1 VSGMANVILKR
12 MKETTMTMTNRRGF
26 LKAVS
31 LASAGLVLSKIQGG
45 AEAAEAKGSRPNV
58 VLIMV
63 DDLGYH
69 DLGCYGHPKIK
80 TPVIDKLAKDGI
92 RLTSFYAGATVCT
105 PSRMALMTGAYP
117 ARVGWKKG
125 VVGYMIRTNQ
135 GLSPK
140 ALTMAEIFKQSGYRT
155 GMVGKWHLGDRK
167 PFLPHR
173 RGFDSA
179 YYINKSNNQTKELW
193 RGDKLVEKPF
203 NNRLLTEKF
212 TSEAIKF
219 IKDSKDKP
227 FLLYI
232 PYTAPHFPVQAHP
245 DWKGKSAFGK
255 YGDVVEELDHR
266 IGDILKTLEA
276 EKLDKKTI
284 VIFLSDN
291 GPEPGTKESLA
302 KPFRGRKWSA
312 LEGGTRV
319 PCIFRWP
326 GVIPPGKESD
336 AMIAAIDILPSLCR
350 TCGIDLKA
358 ISKGSP
364 VIDGLDVWDTL
375 VGKTGVEHP
384 RKDLLYWHGARGCQA
399 IRVGDWKLFLNR
411 NGAQL
416 KDKKGKGPVLFNLA
430 NDIAETT
437 DLSAKH
443 PERVKA
449 MEALAKKRLA
459 EINSNII
466 PLGKV

>member
-1 VSGMANVILKR
+1 
-12 MKETTMTMTNRRGF
+12 MKITNRRDF

-31 LASAGLVLSKIQGG
+31 LASAGFFVSKLSGRG
-45 AEAAEAKGSRPNV
+45 AEAAEASGERRNV

-69 DLGCYGHPKIK
+69 DLACYGHPKIK
-80 TPVIDKLAKDGI
+80 TSVIDKLAGDGI

-125 VVGYMIRTNQ
+125 VLGYLIGTNQ
-135 GLSPK
+135 GLSTK
-140 ALTMAEIFKQSGYRT
+140 ALTMAEIFRANGYRT
-155 GMVGKWHLGDRK
+155 GIVGKWHLGDRK

-173 RGFDSA
+173 RGFDFT

-193 RGDKLVEKPF
+193 RDDELIEKPF
-203 NNRLLTEKF
+203 ENRLLTEKF
-212 TSEAIKF
+212 TRQAVNF
-219 IKDSKDKP
+219 IKSNKDKP
-227 FLLYI
+227 FFLYI
-232 PYTAPHFPVQAHP
+232 PYTAPHFPVQPHP
-245 DWKGKSAFGK
+245 DWKGKSSFGK

-266 IGDILKTLEA
+266 IGEVLKTLET
-276 EKLDKKTI
+276 ENLDKKTI
-284 VIFLSDN
+284 VVFLSDN
-291 GPEPGTKESLA
+291 GPEPGTKASLA

-319 PCIFRWP
+319 PCIFRLP

-336 AMIAAIDILPSLCR
+336 AIIAAIDILPSLCR
-350 TCGIDLKA
+350 ACGIDLKK

-364 VIDGLDVWDTL
+364 VIDGLDVWNTL
-375 VGKTGVEHP
+375 IGKKGAEHP
-384 RKDLLYWHGARGCQA
+384 RKDLLYWHGSRGFQA
-399 IRVGDWKLFLNR
+399 IRVDDWKLFLDR
-411 NGAQL
+411 KGAQL
-416 KDKKGKGPVLFNLA
+416 KTKGEKAKGPVLFNLA
-430 NDIAETT
+430 SDISETT

-459 EINSNII
+459 EIESSII
-466 PLGKV
+466 PLGKA